1 MDSAA
6 KISSSAA
13 TLRRRFMRMSSYVR
27 VILASI
33 LLLSL
38 GGTGCT
44 ADGAQQLF
52 ESAQLEERQN
62 NPAHAKELYQEIL
75 TKYPQS
81 EYARKAQ
88 ERLRELDRQKGR

>member
-6 KISSSAA
+6 KISSSPA
-13 TLRRRFMRMSSYVR
+13 TLRRRLMPIGSYL

-38 GGTGCT
+38 GATACT

-75 TKYPQS
+75 TKYPKS
-81 EYARKAQ
+81 EYARKAE
-88 ERLRELDRQKGR
+88 ERLRELEQKKGS

>member
-6 KISSSAA
+6 KASNSPA
-13 TLRRRFMRMSSYVR
+13 TIRRRFMPISSYLA

-38 GGTGCT
+38 GATACT

-62 NPAHAKELYQEIL
+62 NPVHAKELYQEIL
-75 TKYPQS
+75 TKYPKS
-81 EYARKAQ
+81 EYARKAE
-88 ERLRELDRQKGR
+88 ERLRELDPKKGS